1 MASAMEVSGVF
12 ETQGMKLKDEA
23 SRKAAAHVSQTL
35 GMDLEELAEE
45 YEVFHINKGYAS
57 NVVTSSLL
65 EKFLDH
71 LQGQRSKAKTKVN
84 KKAKGGNAWHT
95 YAKYDLDDIT
105 AVSPLNAFGRVE
117 SKKSIKQKPEEFSI
131 RSTLPKAKRPAEV
144 QELQPNKKSAF
155 AQRQRSGT
163 EFASVSLSQRQQ
175 NHVETGGAAAAS
187 NTNTNSSYRKV
198 LDKGH
203 QIDSLIKSPP
213 TNVRFMFD
221 TLESKAKLVDER
233 VQRLASVLESE
244 YGIIAS
250 NSVYNISN
258 EPVVVVGRVC
268 SDTAEGRIN
277 EASILIEGST
287 VHSNGMRVRIDT
299 SKLGSVSLFPGQVI
313 AVEGINPS
321 GHCITALSILTGI
334 PKPLCK
340 RGEKENTKNNSKE
353 GEATSAVEKRSRIV
367 VAAGPFTTVNDLSF
381 EPLKEVVE
389 KVCREKPDVLVLCG
403 PFVDRDHPIIR
414 KGMVDI
420 DFEELFQICCE
431 SFQKLPKETKAVL
444 IPSVRDV
451 HHDPVYPQP
460 AFKTSRLQGET
471 KEKVVCAS
479 NPTMMSCKGLTIA
492 TTSHDILKHL
502 SGTELFR
509 SSSPGSDRMSRLA
522 SHILQQ
528 RMFYPLYPPARGSC
542 LDSKLALEGN
552 AMFLPLTPEVLILPS
567 DLNPFAKEVKL
578 APAMYTRDGHKSI
591 FAEKVV
597 AAKGGLASSS
607 CLCINPGRLAKGTT
621 GGTFATLHMNK
632 GELEKATITRI

>member
-1 MASAMEVSGVF
+1 MAAIGVNGVF

-23 SRKAAAHVSQTL
+23 SRKAAAHVSQAL

-45 YEVFHINKGYAS
+45 YEVFHINKGYTS

-65 EKFLDH
+65 EKFLEH
-71 LQGQRSKAKTKVN
+71 LQGQRSKAKSNKVNN
-84 KKAKGGNAWHT
+84 KKATGGSAWHT
-95 YAKYDLDDIT
+95 YTKYDLDDVT
-105 AVSPLNAFGRVE
+105 TVAPLNAFGRVE
-117 SKKSIKQKPEEFSI
+117 AKRSMQKQKTEEFSI

-144 QELQPNKKSAF
+144 QELQPNKKSTF

-163 EFASVSLSQRQQ
+163 EFASVSLSQRQNQ
-175 NHVETGGAAAAS
+175 VEAGAPAA
-187 NTNTNSSYRKV
+187 NTNTNSSSSYKKA
-198 LDKGH
+198 LDKEHG
-203 QIDSLIKSPP
+203 IDSLIKGPP
-213 TNVRFMFD
+213 QNVRFMFD

-233 VQRLASVLESE
+233 VQRLASVLENE

-268 SDTAEGRIN
+268 SDSVEGRIN

-334 PKPLCK
+334 PKPLRK
-340 RGEKENTKNNSKE
+340 SEE
-353 GEATSAVEKRSRIV
+353 GEDGKKERKVV

-381 EPLKEVVE
+381 EPLKAVVE
-389 KVCREKPDVLVLCG
+389 MACRDKPDVLVLCG

-420 DFEELFQICCE
+420 EFEELFKICCE

-460 AFKTSRLQGET
+460 AFKTSGLEGGV
-471 KEKVVCAS
+471 KEKIVCAS
-479 NPTMMSCKGLTIA
+479 NPAMVSCKGLTIA

-509 SSSPGSDRMSRLA
+509 SSSSGGSSCDRMSRLA
-522 SHILQQ
+522 SHVLQQ
-528 RMFYPLYPPARGSC
+528 RMFYPLYPPALGSC
-542 LDSKLALEGN
+542 LDSKLSLEN
-552 AMFLPLTPEVLILPS
+552 NSMFLPLTPEVLVLPS

-578 APAMYTRDGHKSI
+578 APSMYTREGHKSV
-591 FAEKVV
+591 FADKVV
-597 AAKGGLASSS
+597 DDAEGLASSS
-607 CLCINPGRLAKGTT
+607 CLCINPGRLAKGNT
-621 GGTFATLHMNK
+621 GGTFATLQMNK
-632 GELEKATITRI
+632 GKLEKATITRI